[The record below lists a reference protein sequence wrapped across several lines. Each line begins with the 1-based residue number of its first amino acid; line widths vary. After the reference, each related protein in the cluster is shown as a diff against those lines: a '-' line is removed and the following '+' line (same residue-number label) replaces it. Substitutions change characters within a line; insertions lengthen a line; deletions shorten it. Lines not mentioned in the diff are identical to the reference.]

1 MSCEAPPT
9 QSKPATIA
17 AERFWRTREA
27 DEHAQSVLC
36 NIVKALVKMIPTFQK
51 GAQSS
56 LPYKRK
62 FYAFHSWEPSINNF
76 DLGFCL
82 LAAVT
87 LSSRDEFCTIY
98 FIVASFPHLS
108 LRQLWR
114 RNDFSSKITI
124 VLSSMVALLMTM
136 SLRRPKT
143 KENDRSADIL

>member
-76 DLGFCL
+76 DLGFCAISCSNFVFQGRVLHHL
-82 LAAVT
+82 LH
-87 LSSRDEFCTIY
+87 RGK
-98 FIVASFPHLS
+98 
-108 LRQLWR
+108 
-114 RNDFSSKITI
+114 FSSSEPPPTLASKRFQFKDHDRTEQYGGIANDDE
-124 VLSSMVALLMTM
+124 S
-136 SLRRPKT
+136 PKT
-143 KENDRSADIL
+143 EDQRE